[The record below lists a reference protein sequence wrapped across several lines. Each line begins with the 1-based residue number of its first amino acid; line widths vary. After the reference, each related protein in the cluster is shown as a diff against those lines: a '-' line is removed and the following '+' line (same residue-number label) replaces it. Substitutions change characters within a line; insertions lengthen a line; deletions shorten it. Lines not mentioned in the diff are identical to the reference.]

1 MVIKISK
8 PCSPGT
14 RNKATISF
22 DGLDK
27 TKPQKSL
34 ITGALKSSKG
44 RNNYGRITVRHIG
57 GGHKK
62 RYRIVD
68 FKRSTTNT
76 SACVAGIEYDP
87 NRNAHIALL
96 NYANGE
102 KKYILAPRYL
112 QKGAT
117 IWSKFDAP
125 IEIGN
130 TLPLSQIPLGSFV
143 HNIELTK
150 NQGGKIAR
158 SAGAAAQIIAKE
170 GGFATLKLPS
180 TEVRLIPDYC
190 SATIGQVGNVEV
202 NQRVFGK
209 AGCVRWR
216 GRRPTV
222 RGVVMNPCDHPH
234 GGGEGRSPIGRARPV
249 TPWGKVALGV
259 KTRPN
264 KKQSENYILRHR
276 SR

>member
-14 RNKATISF
+14 RNKSTISF

-27 TKPQKSL
+27 VKPQRNLTSGS
-34 ITGALKSSKG
+34 IKSSNG
-44 RNNYGRITVRHIG
+44 RNNCGRITVRHIG
-57 GGHKK
+57 GGHKQ
-62 RYRIVD
+62 RYRIID
-68 FKRSTTNT
+68 FKRLATPVSGRVVNF
-76 SACVAGIEYDP
+76 EYDP
-87 NRNAHIALL
+87 NRNAHIALI
-96 NYANGE
+96 NYSNGE
-102 KKYILAPRYL
+102 KKYILAPRFL
-112 QKGAT
+112 EKGTT
-117 IWSKFDAP
+117 IWSKPDAP

-130 TLPLSQIPLGSFV
+130 TLPLSKIPLGSFV
-143 HNIELTK
+143 HNVEIIPR
-150 NQGGKIAR
+150 QGGKIAR
-158 SAGAAAQIIAKE
+158 SAGAAAQVIAKE

-180 TEVRLIPDYC
+180 TEVRLIPEDC

-209 AGCVRWR
+209 AGCVRWL

-259 KTRPN
+259 KTRRN
-264 KKQSENYILRHR
+264 KKQSDSYILRR
-276 SR
+276 RAR

>member
-14 RNKATISF
+14 RNKSTISF
-22 DGLDK
+22 NGLDK
-27 TKPQKSL
+27 AKPQKIL
-34 ITGALKSSKG
+34 TTGSVKSAKG

-62 RYRIVD
+62 RYRFID
-68 FKRSTTNT
+68 FRRASMDI
-76 SACVAGIEYDP
+76 SAKVAGLEYDP
-87 NRNAHIALL
+87 YRNAHIALL

-102 KKYILAPRYL
+102 KKYIIAPRYL
-112 QKGAT
+112 EKGST
-117 IWSKFDAP
+117 IWSKPDAP

-143 HNIELTK
+143 HNIELIPS
-150 NQGGKIAR
+150 QGGKIAR

-170 GGFATLKLPS
+170 AGFATLKLPS
-180 TEVRLIPDYC
+180 TEVRLVPEKC

-209 AGCVRWR
+209 AGCRRWL

-249 TPWGKVALGV
+249 TPWGKIALGV

-264 KKQSENYILRHR
+264 KKQSESYILRHR

>member
-14 RNKATISF
+14 RNKSTISF

-27 TKPQKSL
+27 VKPQRSL
-34 ITGALKSSKG
+34 TSGSIKSSNG
-44 RNNYGRITVRHIG
+44 RNNCGRITVRHIG
-57 GGHKK
+57 GGHKQ
-62 RYRIVD
+62 RYRIID
-68 FKRSTTNT
+68 FKRLAT
-76 SACVAGIEYDP
+76 SVSGRVVNFEYDP
-87 NRNAHIALL
+87 NRNAHIALI
-96 NYANGE
+96 NYSNGE
-102 KKYILAPRYL
+102 KKYILAPRFL
-112 QKGAT
+112 EKGTT
-117 IWSKFDAP
+117 IWSKPDAP

-130 TLPLSQIPLGSFV
+130 TLPLSKIPLGSFV
-143 HNIELTK
+143 HNVEIIPR
-150 NQGGKIAR
+150 QGGKIAR
-158 SAGAAAQIIAKE
+158 SAGAAAQVIAKE

-180 TEVRLIPDYC
+180 TEVRLIPEDC

-209 AGCVRWR
+209 AGCVRWL

-259 KTRPN
+259 KTRRN
-264 KKQSENYILRHR
+264 KKQSDSYILRR
-276 SR
+276 RAR

>member
-14 RNKATISF
+14 RNKSTISF
-22 DGLDK
+22 NGLDK
-27 TKPQKSL
+27 AKPQKIL
-34 ITGALKSSKG
+34 TTGSVKSAKG

-62 RYRIVD
+62 RYRFID
-68 FKRSTTNT
+68 FRRASMDI
-76 SACVAGIEYDP
+76 SAKVAGLEYDP
-87 NRNAHIALL
+87 YRNAHIALL

-102 KKYILAPRYL
+102 KKYIIAPRYL
-112 QKGAT
+112 EKGST
-117 IWSKFDAP
+117 IWSKPDAP

-130 TLPLSQIPLGSFV
+130 TLGSFV
-143 HNIELTK
+143 HNIELIPS
-150 NQGGKIAR
+150 QGGKIAR

-170 GGFATLKLPS
+170 AGFATLKLPS
-180 TEVRLIPDYC
+180 TEVRLVPEKC

-209 AGCVRWR
+209 AGCRRWL

-249 TPWGKVALGV
+249 TPWGKIALGV

-264 KKQSENYILRHR
+264 KKQSESYILRHR

>member
-14 RNKATISF
+14 RNKSTISF
-22 DGLDK
+22 GGLDK
-27 TKPQKSL
+27 TKPQKNL
-34 ITGALKSSKG
+34 TTGAVSSSKG

-62 RYRIVD
+62 RYRSID
-68 FKRSTTNT
+68 FRRSTSDI
-76 SACVAGIEYDP
+76 SAKVASLEYDP
-87 NRNAHIALL
+87 YRNAHIALL
-96 NYANGE
+96 NYSNGE

-112 QKGAT
+112 EKGAT
-117 IWSKFDAP
+117 LWSKPDAP

-130 TLPLSQIPLGSFV
+130 TLPLSKIPLGSFV
-143 HNIELTK
+143 HNIELVPF
-150 NQGGKIAR
+150 QGGKIAR

-170 GGFATLKLPS
+170 AGFATLKLPS
-180 TEVRLIPDYC
+180 TEVRLIAENC
-190 SATIGQVGNVEV
+190 LATIGQVGNVEV

-209 AGCVRWR
+209 AGCRRWL

>member
-14 RNKATISF
+14 RNKSTISF
-22 DGLDK
+22 DGLEK

-34 ITGALKSSKG
+34 TTGFQSAKG
-44 RNNYGRITVRHIG
+44 RNNYGRITVRHVG

-62 RYRIVD
+62 RYRFID
-68 FKRSTTNT
+68 FKRSSTDI
-76 SACVAGIEYDP
+76 SARVAGLEYDP

-96 NYANGE
+96 NYTNGE
-102 KKYILAPRYL
+102 KKYIIAPRYL
-112 QKGAT
+112 EKGST
-117 IWSKFDAP
+117 IWSNPEAP

-130 TLPLSQIPLGSFV
+130 TLPLSKIPLGSFV
-143 HNIELTK
+143 HNIELVPL
-150 NQGGKIAR
+150 QGGKIAR
-158 SAGAAAQIIAKE
+158 SAGAAAQVIAKE

-180 TEVRLIPDYC
+180 TEVRLIPEQC
-190 SATIGQVGNVEV
+190 TATIGQVGNVEV

-209 AGCVRWR
+209 AGCIRWK

-249 TPWGKVALGV
+249 TPWGKIALGV

>member
-14 RNKATISF
+14 RNKSTISF
-22 DGLDK
+22 DSLDK
-27 TKPQKSL
+27 VKPQKSL
-34 ITGALKSSKG
+34 TTGSVKSARG

-62 RYRIVD
+62 RYRFVD
-68 FKRSTTNT
+68 FKRSNT
-76 SACVAGIEYDP
+76 DVSAKVSAIEYDP
-87 NRNAHIALL
+87 YRNSHIALL
-96 NYANGE
+96 NYSNGE
-102 KKYILAPRYL
+102 KKYIIAPRYL
-112 QKGAT
+112 EKGAV
-117 IWSKFDAP
+117 IWSKPDAP

-130 TLPLSQIPLGSFV
+130 TLPLSKIPLGSFV
-143 HNIELTK
+143 HNVELIPQ
-150 NQGGKIAR
+150 QGGKIAR

-170 GGFATLKLPS
+170 GGFATLKFPS
-180 TEVRLIPDYC
+180 TEVRLIPEGC
-190 SATIGQVGNVEV
+190 LATIGQVGNIEV

-209 AGCVRWR
+209 AGCRRWL

-234 GGGEGRSPIGRARPV
+234 GGGEGRSPIGRTRPV
-249 TPWGKVALGV
+249 TPWGKIALGA
-259 KTRPN
+259 KTRR

>member
-14 RNKATISF
+14 RNKSTISF
-22 DGLDK
+22 AGLDK
-27 TKPQKSL
+27 IKPQKTL
-34 ITGALKSSKG
+34 TTGSIKSAKG
-44 RNNYGRITVRHIG
+44 RNNFGRITVRHIG
-57 GGHKK
+57 GGHKQ
-62 RYRIVD
+62 RYRIID
-68 FKRSTTNT
+68 FKRSNTNI
-76 SACVAGIEYDP
+76 SASVVTIEYDP

-96 NYANGE
+96 HYTNGE

-112 QKGAT
+112 EKGST
-117 IWSKFDAP
+117 IWSKPDAP

-130 TLPLSQIPLGSFV
+130 TLPLAQIPLGSFV
-143 HNIELTK
+143 HNIELVPF
-150 NQGGKIAR
+150 QGGKIAR

-180 TEVRLIPDYC
+180 TEVRLIADYC

-209 AGCVRWR
+209 AGCVRWK

-234 GGGEGRSPIGRARPV
+234 GGGEGRSPIGRSRPV

>member
-1 MVIKISK
+1 MVIKIAK

-22 DGLDK
+22 AGLSK
-27 TKPQKSL
+27 VKPQRKL
-34 ITGALKSSKG
+34 TTGKLHSCKG
-44 RNNYGRITVRHIG
+44 RNNFGRITVRHLG
-57 GGHKK
+57 GGHKQ

-68 FKRSTTNT
+68 FKRSM
-76 SACVAGIEYDP
+76 SDVPARVASFEYDP

-96 NYANGE
+96 HYENGE
-102 KKYILAPRYL
+102 KKYILSPRYL
-112 QKGAT
+112 EKGA
-117 IWSKFDAP
+117 ILWSKDSAP
-125 IEIGN
+125 IEVGN
-130 TLPLSQIPLGSFV
+130 TLPLSSIPLGSFV
-143 HNIELTK
+143 HNVELIP

-158 SAGAAAQIIAKE
+158 AAGAGAQIIAKE

-180 TEVRLIPDYC
+180 TEVRLIPEQC
-190 SATIGQVGNVEV
+190 LATIGQVGNVEV
-202 NQRVFGK
+202 NQRVYGK
-209 AGCVRWR
+209 AGCKRWL

-222 RGVVMNPCDHPH
+222 RGVVMNPVDHPH

-259 KTRPN
+259 KTRRN
-264 KKQSENYILRHR
+264 KKKSEDYILRHR

>member
-1 MVIKISK
+1 MVIKIAK

-22 DGLDK
+22 SGLDK
-27 TKPQKSL
+27 NKPQRHL
-34 ITGALKSSKG
+34 IKGFVRSKG

-62 RYRIVD
+62 RYRTID
-68 FKRSTTNT
+68 FKRSTSNI
-76 SACVAGIEYDP
+76 SARVAGLEYDP
-87 NRNAHIALL
+87 NRNAYIALL
-96 NYANGE
+96 NYSNGE

-112 QKGAT
+112 EKGAT
-117 IWSKFDAP
+117 LWSRADAP

-130 TLPLSQIPLGSFV
+130 TLPLKNVPLGSFV
-143 HNIELTK
+143 HNIELVP

-158 SAGAAAQIIAKE
+158 SAGAAAQVIAKE

-180 TEVRLIPDYC
+180 TEVRLIPDNC
-190 SATIGQVGNVEV
+190 TATIGQVGNVEF
-202 NQRVFGK
+202 NQRIYGK
-209 AGCVRWR
+209 AGSKRWL
-216 GRRPTV
+216 GIRPTV
-222 RGVVMNPCDHPH
+222 RGVVMNPVDHPH

-259 KTRPN
+259 KTRRN
-264 KKQSENYILRHR
+264 KKQSENYILRRR